1 MNKFVK
7 LISEKN
13 VTEPWVGGGGEG
25 GVGLV
30 STKSADFHQNESRW
44 VRAQS
49 AGLGSAHHVGS
60 NKKRQLC
67 VP

>member
-1 MNKFVK
+1 MPQNPG
-7 LISEKN
+7 S
-13 VTEPWVGGGGEG
+13 VGGGEVSGG

-49 AGLGSAHHVGS
+49 AGLGSAHHVAS